1 VVEFFDNEIKT
12 FFGAS
17 FKHCPDSQQFGRMIP
32 LIRRTMTAQDTHDL
46 RPVSDR
52 MPVTPAT
59 ASGRAVTCIK
69 QASKVVEKKGKHERR
84 VGDPDGDPFM

>member
-1 VVEFFDNEIKT
+1 MIGYHSYAHN
-12 FFGAS
+12 
-17 FKHCPDSQQFGRMIP
+17 DSE
-32 LIRRTMTAQDTHDL
+32 DTHDL

-69 QASKVVEKKGKHERR
+69 QASKKLSRKGNHERR
-84 VGDPDGDPFM
+84 VGVRMML